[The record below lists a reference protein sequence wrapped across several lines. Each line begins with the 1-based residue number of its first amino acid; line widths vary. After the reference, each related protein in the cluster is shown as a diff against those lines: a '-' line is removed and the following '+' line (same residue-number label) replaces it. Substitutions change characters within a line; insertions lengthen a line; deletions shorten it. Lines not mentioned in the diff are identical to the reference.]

1 MDPFY
6 KAVTKADVAS
16 VMESYN
22 AVNNTYM
29 TKNKR
34 LLQEILKDKFGFKGL
49 VMSDWLAV
57 NSIDPAHINSGL
69 DMEQPGF
76 TGNWSLIPTWVEQG
90 LVTEDRVHDAARR
103 VSNL

>member
-69 DMEQPGF
+69 DMD
-76 TGNWSLIPTWVEQG
+76 SLDSQVIG
-90 LVTEDRVHDAARR
+90 H
-103 VSNL
+103 